1 MSIQHLEAAAEL
13 DLHATSKLVLMALA
27 DDANKLTRITY
38 PGQEKLILWSGAKPR
53 RVQGII
59 QELIDARLLARLQSG
74 QPGRKAEFLIFP
86 TDEEIAELEAKKV
99 AALALKLGVLP
110 PVDNSKNVDATGC
123 THFSNGCNKSNNG
136 CTLGCTPP
144 VRPPLTDLIPSSFS
158 TDVTRAVD
166 NSQADDREIS
176 HKNFPTPAA
185 VFGTRTI
192 DQVALA
198 SSVGDIFADTGVT
211 DDELHTLAV
220 RILAKAAGAVTNPTK
235 YVVAAIRRE
244 PLLHQAAAI
253 DMVATRHEAGGN
265 PF

>member
-86 TDEEIAELEAKKV
+86 TSEELENLEARRAAAKK
-99 AALALKLGVLP
+99 AKASSIQ
-110 PVDNSKNVDATGC
+110 PVDNSENVGALGC
-123 THFSNGCNKSNNG
+123 THKNNGCNKSNNG
-136 CTLGCTPP
+136 CNPECTPP
-144 VRPPLTDLIPSSFS
+144 VRPPLTDLTPSSFS
-158 TDVTRAVD
+158 TEVTRAVD

-198 SSVGDIFADTGVT
+198 SSIGHIFADTGVT

-244 PLLHQAAAI
+244 PMLHQAAAI
-253 DMVATRHEAGGN
+253 DMVATRHETGGN